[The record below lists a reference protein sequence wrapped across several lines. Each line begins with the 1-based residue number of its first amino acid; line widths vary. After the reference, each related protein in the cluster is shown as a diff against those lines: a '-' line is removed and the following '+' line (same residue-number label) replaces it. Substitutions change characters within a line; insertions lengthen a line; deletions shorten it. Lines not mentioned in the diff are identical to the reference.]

1 MLTGIIF
8 QLIIITC
15 FSVLAYEF
23 MKRHTQDR
31 PIRSTAD
38 PDETSR
44 GHFEGRLQT
53 LVYALAANTAF
64 LYIRAIYRTVELAD
78 GFQGKIITTEWLF
91 IVFDALLVLLAMLT
105 FNVFH
110 VGRLMESEDA
120 FKLKLKGS
128 NDTVEDLMLNSRKF
142 SV

>member
-8 QLIIITC
+8 QLSEFHPVHDFVFDSDIYCQVIITC

-64 LYIRAIYRTVELAD
+64 LYIR
-78 GFQGKIITTEWLF
+78 
-91 IVFDALLVLLAMLT
+91 
-105 FNVFH
+105 
-110 VGRLMESEDA
+110 SA
-120 FKLKLKGS
+120 FP
-128 NDTVEDLMLNSRKF
+128 
-142 SV
+142 